1 MTQPR
6 PTADELIDAV
16 RAFLADDL
24 LPTLEGRQRF
34 HARVAVNVLDI
45 VGRELRDGQAADDD
59 ERSSLVNLLAV
70 DDAVDDVD
78 TSDLARLLAEA
89 IRRGDIAI
97 DDPSL
102 LDHLRR
108 TADADLRIANP
119 RHAPTD

>member
-59 ERSSLVNLLAV
+59 ERSSLVTLLAV
-70 DDAVDDVD
+70 DDDVDDVD

-89 IRRGDIAI
+89 IRGGDIAI